1 MSGATEAL
9 LDELITIN
17 REQAAFLRDIA
28 ARSGGG
34 GGPNGGAAAGSFG
47 AATLAGRAVAS
58 TFSTMGTVVNV
69 AAGIVGGT
77 FSVAMGLAAKGF
89 QGLTQAGNTLW
100 QNQMRL
106 AEGAIEG
113 TNSLSSLTAGLEN
126 LPFGLGLVAQ
136 AMTYQT
142 KVLEKNISTYQQL
155 ATTGATL
162 GGNLD
167 TVRRSAAGMY
177 LSMDEFSKVMQNS
190 VTQLRFLG
198 GSTDEGAKNLIK
210 FNTGLIQG
218 NVGKQLLGMGY
229 TLEEV
234 NGMLGSYSESI
245 GGLKADQLKDQRQ
258 MEQSV
263 KFFAEELDLAAQLEG
278 KTRKQKEEE
287 MKQAAAQAAVRAKL
301 AEMGPEEQKKYLAA
315 YNAALRIGGKGAAEA
330 LQSQLLGLPP
340 MTKAA
345 QMFTAVNGEAANTV
359 RQLGNTVTDG
369 TTALQSR
376 ARSDRLAA
384 EGAVQSGNRYK
395 ELGMAATALTFQ
407 QGEAGAAISGM
418 ANTYADNM
426 NQGIRTADDAE
437 RRIQQTRDG
446 QIAAQESQIG
456 ATVQAQGAMKHFG
469 GLMEMLSEALAPL
482 FPVVTALIQGFMEIL
497 PKVIS
502 FGGDLITKIIIPLF
516 QDLFGGLTID
526 DVLGPFKDFFKGLFG
541 SGEGATTMESVRKG
555 LSDFLKPITTFIGDI
570 VKAINWEAVGA
581 VFRTTFQTIGR
592 VIQGIANIIGTIFG
606 GDGGNFGK
614 GLQDAFE
621 RLGSIV
627 NRIVE
632 IVENIIQGLSA
643 TPIFENMK
651 TFFLK
656 LFDIAFTIV
665 EVILNIIESP
675 LGKFVIAVLGTVVN
689 MMFEVFNAALDA
701 VMGVVKVVE
710 GIFDILSGDF
720 SEGLDKIFGGLGDII
735 GGVVDWVG
743 SILSGILSI
752 LGNAL
757 SYILFLVVE
766 LGKEIIDWFSNLG
779 TMISNLLSAAWEGI
793 VSAVTGMVNAVVN
806 GFVAIKDGIVNF
818 FSGGYETFLTDI
830 WESIK
835 SIFSMV
841 VDGIKNIAGN
851 VWDKITSWGSDEEE
865 ATETTPRP
873 APAQPRQPASREPP
887 RPPAREPAASPSATP
902 ATSASPTSAAAPTI
916 GAAGRAAGAAGPG
929 GAAADSAT
937 LNNNLQLMVRNLREI
952 SDNTKRTADLLAS
965 NGNLFRR

>member
-1 MSGATEAL
+1 MNGAAEAL

-17 REQAAFLRDIA
+17 REQATFLRDIA
-28 ARSGGG
+28 SRSGGAG
-34 GGPNGGAAAGSFG
+34 GGGAGGGGATREGNLLTG
-47 AATLAGRAVAS
+47 
-58 TFSTMGTVVNV
+58 TFSAMGRVVSV

-77 FSVAMGLAAKGF
+77 FNVAMGLAAKGF

-100 QNQMRL
+100 QNQMAL

-113 TNSLSSLTAGLEN
+113 TNSLSSLTQGLER

-136 AMTYQT
+136 AMNYQT
-142 KVLEKNISTYQQL
+142 RVLEKNIATFQQMSQS
-155 ATTGATL
+155 GATL

-167 TVRRSAAGMY
+167 QVRRSAAGMY
-177 LSMDEFSKVMQNS
+177 LSMDEFSKLMQES
-190 VTQLRFLG
+190 APMLRYLG
-198 GSTDEGAKNLIK
+198 GTSEEGARNLIK

-218 NVGKQLLGMGY
+218 NVGKQLLSMGY

-234 NGMLGSYSESI
+234 NGMLGSYASVV
-245 GGLKADQLKDQRQ
+245 GGVQEGDVKNQKR

-263 KFFAEELDLAAQLEG
+263 KNFAQELDLSAQLEG

-287 MKQAAAQAAVRAKL
+287 LKKAAAQAAVEAKL
-301 AEMGPEEQKKYLAA
+301 AGMTAEQKDKYAQALAA
-315 YNAALRIGGKGAAEA
+315 AQREGQGAVDALHSEM
-330 LQSQLLGLPP
+330 LGFPP

-345 QMFTAVNGEAANTV
+345 QMYTAVVGDGAAAQRRNAQIVNDNST
-359 RQLGNTVTDG
+359 
-369 TTALQSR
+369 
-376 ARSDRLAA
+376 AA
-384 EGAVQSGNRYK
+384 ESRSRIDRNAA
-395 ELGMAATALTFQ
+395 AATAANIRAYEE
-407 QGEAGAAISGM
+407 GGAALQAATFSNG
-418 ANTYADNM
+418 ALADQAQQSARSVADSRNK
-426 NQGIRTADDAE
+426 GIRTEEDALN
-437 RRIQQTRDG
+437 RINETR
-446 QIAAQESQIG
+446 AAQEEAQRSGVG
-456 ATVQAQGAMKHFG
+456 ATVQAQGQMRHFG

-497 PKVIS
+497 PKVIN
-502 FGGDLITKIIIPLF
+502 FGGDIITKIIIPLF

-570 VKAINWEAVGA
+570 VKAIDWVAVGA

-592 VIQGIANIIGTIFG
+592 VIQGLANIIGTIFG
-606 GDGGNFGK
+606 GDGGAFGK

-632 IVENIIQGLSA
+632 VVENIIQGAVA
-643 TPIFENMK
+643 TPLFENMK

-656 LFDIAFTIV
+656 LFDVAFTIV

-675 LGKFVIAVLGTVVN
+675 IGKFVFAILGTAANTLFEMFNAVLDVI
-689 MMFEVFNAALDA
+689 
-701 VMGVVKVVE
+701 MGIVSIVE

-720 SEGLDKIFGGLGDII
+720 SEGLSKIFGGIGDII
-735 GGVVDWVG
+735 GGVVDFFG
-743 SILSGILSI
+743 SILSGILSA
-752 LGNAL
+752 LGDAL

-766 LGKEIIDWFSNLG
+766 MGKGIIDWFSNLG

-806 GFVAIKDGIVNF
+806 GFIALKDGIYNF
-818 FSGGYETFLTDI
+818 FTEGYKTILDDI
-830 WESIK
+830 WNSIK

-841 VDGIKNIAGN
+841 VDGIKNIAGD

-865 ATETTPRP
+865 ATPERP
-873 APAQPRQPASREPP
+873 AASTPAQPRQPASREPP
-887 RPPAREPAASPSATP
+887 RPPAREPAAPPTTAPATTAP
-902 ATSASPTSAAAPTI
+902 TTSASPQAL
-916 GAAGRAAGAAGPG
+916 GAAGRAAAMAGPG
-929 GAAADSAT
+929 GASADSAT